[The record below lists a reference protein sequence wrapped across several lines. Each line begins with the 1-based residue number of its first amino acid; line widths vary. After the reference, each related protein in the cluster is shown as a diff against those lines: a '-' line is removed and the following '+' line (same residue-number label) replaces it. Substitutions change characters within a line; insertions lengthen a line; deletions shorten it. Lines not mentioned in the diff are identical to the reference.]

1 MLDKTHSLTAPLC
14 TQTLLG
20 FYVAE
25 SSASVDCDDGSY
37 LHFELPK
44 LHHALLGDELYD
56 MIRVLLDQLLHCHRR
71 QLRGC
76 YLNIVP
82 STCSSTL

>member
-1 MLDKTHSLTAPLC
+1 
-14 TQTLLG
+14 
-20 FYVAE
+20 
-25 SSASVDCDDGSY
+25 
-37 LHFELPK
+37 
-44 LHHALLGDELYD
+44 